1 MVVEIII
8 YTIILII
15 AIISIWK
22 LCEFIKDRKNKN
34 DTCSLKNYNFEQ
46 YNQNTNYNNT
56 YNESKKFNN
65 TYQQDTP
72 VYYRNDYPYKRK
84 YLLTKNEFYFY
95 KRLRPIAEKYNLN
108 ILTKIRIADLV
119 DVDTTKTNEYY
130 KYFAKIKAK
139 HIDFALVN
147 INMEVIYLIELD
159 DYTHSYKNRIE
170 RDNFVNQLFLETGY
184 KLIRTYG
191 DVNQINTL
199 LYNTMNN
206 FKNTVS

>member
-1 MVVEIII
+1 MELEIII

-22 LCEFIKDRKNKN
+22 LCEFIKDRKNKK
-34 DTCSLKNYNFEQ
+34 DTYNLKNYKFEQ
-46 YNQNTNYNNT
+46 YQNINYNNT
-56 YNESKKFNN
+56 YNESPNYN
-65 TYQQDTP
+65 GTCQQDVP
-72 VYYRNDYPYKRK
+72 VYYKNDYPYKRK

-95 KRLRPIAEKYNLN
+95 QKLRPIAEKYNLN

-130 KYFAKIKAK
+130 KYFAKIKSK

-147 INMEVIYLIELD
+147 VNMEVIYLIELD
-159 DYTHSYKNRIE
+159 DYTHSYKSRKE
-170 RDNFVNQLFLETGY
+170 RDNFVNNLLSVTGY

-199 LYNTMNN
+199 LNN
-206 FKNTVS
+206 SVNYLKMQ